1 MKKSTKNYTGK
12 KMEELVREEATLRL
26 EIAKLQLE
34 AKANPQKDSNMIFKK
49 RKQLAVLLTIKNN
62 TK

>member
-12 KMEELVREEATLRL
+12 KVEELVREEATLRL

-34 AKANPQKDSNMIFKK
+34 AKSNPQKDSNMIFKK